1 MAKDKVIEQTTEV
14 IKNNSNILMNYM
26 PLILGI
32 VCLLACYFLYKKIQT
47 LNSQT
52 ESINKIEKQLTKIV
66 EEQGEI
72 NNINAKRSQ
81 GLINQLNY
89 LTQIMNSANIN
100 DSKES
105 IDNTQ
110 KINLD
115 KDEVQEKTVQFK
127 EEINNITNVKKEK
140 KDRKDN
146 KKKVVNLEKE
156 VLVEEDTSSDEN

>member
-1 MAKDKVIEQTTEV
+1 M
-14 IKNNSNILMNYM
+14 
-26 PLILGI
+26 
-32 VCLLACYFLYKKIQT
+32 YKKIQT

-89 LTQIMNSANIN
+89 LTQIMNSSNIN

-110 KINLD
+110 KKNLD

-127 EEINNITNVKKEK
+127 EEINNIINVKKEK